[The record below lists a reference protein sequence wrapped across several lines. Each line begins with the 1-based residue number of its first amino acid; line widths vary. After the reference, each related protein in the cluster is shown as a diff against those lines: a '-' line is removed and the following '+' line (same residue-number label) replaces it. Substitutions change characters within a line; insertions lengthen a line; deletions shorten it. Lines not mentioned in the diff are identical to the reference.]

1 MKILSY
7 PWLLVLLMCYGGSL
21 KAQLQLFE
29 PLNLSNE
36 YGPSREQH
44 LARDG
49 NSLYLVWNNWGDI
62 RFRKS
67 DNGGLNWAG
76 KLTLYSGIDYGANY
90 PVVAAS
96 QGKVYVAYYRNTA
109 GNSQIFMVRS
119 TNNGQSFGNEIQV
132 SNAIRGAIVPQIA
145 ASGDTVVIAYEDRD
159 INYKY
164 QIYLSRSVNGGLS
177 WSPPVQVTNTA
188 TAARWVALAMRGQ
201 EIYLFYNEQ
210 TGVNYDH
217 LDLMFTKSTDF
228 GQTFTQPYNISQ
240 NKAYNARIKARL
252 IEQSLYV
259 AVQAKADPLQS
270 DIFLYRSHNL
280 GQTWET
286 PLNLSQNAGNSNRP
300 ELWVERNSPGNHR
313 IYVVWSDKTYSE
325 NERAY
330 LSFSNDHGATWS
342 PLAQFSQNT
351 EDAAWPG
358 IAVINEGQKDNIY
371 LVWNRP
377 NDGTFVFEVWGR
389 RAENTLAQVVTLN
402 GTVSDPQNN
411 PISGAT
417 VSLSGYLT
425 FTMPDGSFSAEVP
438 AGNYHFQVMAA
449 GYQTFSIQDYP
460 LNQNTFINITL
471 QPLIPGNYPP
481 HLLEATLQNV
491 NQAALLWEPPIGFN
505 SRELKYDDGE
515 PNAYVWP
522 GQATGNEWMA
532 VAFYANQNV
541 MLRQLKA
548 YIVVDQQPQPVLFW
562 VFGEQNGLPDPGTL
576 LGGPYLVQVQN
587 NGWQRVAVDIPIP
600 AGSRFYI
607 TAQWNS
613 MNNYRLGADYNQP
626 DGFSYVKNNA
636 SSAWI
641 NISNAD
647 LMIRAGV
654 ADEDG
659 KNTRLAE
666 IVGYKVYLNGQAI
679 GEPVQ
684 HTAFTLNDL
693 PVGLSHQ
700 IGVSTLYPSGESP
713 IATLTLH
720 VPEPLL
726 FPPLN
731 LVAAHLPPDTIRLSW
746 DPPASSGHWLS
757 WGSDANFS
765 AVGGSAVPVF
775 DAAIRF
781 TPDDLQPHLGKYLT
795 KIAFYP
801 TATDCQ
807 IFLRVWQ
814 GGNQY
819 YAGNLMRE
827 QPVTSWVPNSWN
839 TVDLVNP
846 LLIDITQEL
855 WIGYRVINTGG
866 GYPAGVDNGPAVPF
880 KGDMLLYGANWVS
893 MFNQFGWNINWNL
906 KGMLVSNQAA
916 GMVLEPLEANS
927 SPLPGEHPEMIPT
940 PYMQRIPPFTEYRVY
955 RNGELIGSLD
965 NNITSFDDDAS
976 LGGGLYYLTSAWGD
990 YESQPSNQVF
1000 FVLSR
1005 NRFVQDQTRLNI
1017 YPVPGRFSQLR
1028 WKLREGISAATV
1040 EIWDERGTLLGRAE
1054 VKNVADGGLVS
1065 SLFNEPKPGVY
1076 VIKIRTPES
1085 ETVQRIVL
1093 LP

>member
-1 MKILSY
+1 MKKFFQHF
-7 PWLLVLLMCYGGSL
+7 LLFAFTIWTVNLE
-21 KAQLQLFE
+21 AQLQLFD
-29 PLNLSNE
+29 PVNLSNE
-36 YGPSREQH
+36 YGPSREQQ
-44 LARDG
+44 LAGDG

-76 KLTLYSGIDYGANY
+76 KLTLYTSTDYGANY

-96 QGKVYVAYYRNTA
+96 QGKVYVAYYRNTS
-109 GNSQIFMVRS
+109 GNSQVFLVRS

-132 SNAIRGAIVPQIA
+132 SNAVRGAIVPQIA

-164 QIYLSRSVNGGLS
+164 QIYLTRSVNGGLS

-210 TGVNYDH
+210 TGLNYDQ
-217 LDLMFTKSTDF
+217 LDLVFTKSTNF
-228 GQTFTQPYNISQ
+228 GQSFTQPYNISQ

-252 IEQSLYV
+252 IDQSLYV

-286 PLNLSQNAGNSNRP
+286 LLNLSQNTGNSSRP

-313 IYVVWSDKTYSE
+313 IYVVWSDKTYSA

-342 PLAQFSQNT
+342 AITQFSQNT

-358 IAVINEGQKDNIY
+358 IAVINEGQKDNLY

-377 NDGTFVFEVWGR
+377 NDGTFVYEAWGR
-389 RAENTLAQVVTLN
+389 RGENTLAQVVTFS
-402 GTVSDPQNN
+402 GIVSDPQNI

-417 VSLSGYLT
+417 VSLSGFLT

-438 AGNYHFQVMAA
+438 AGNYHLQVMAA
-449 GYQTFSIQDYP
+449 GYQTFSVPDYQ
-460 LNQNTFINITL
+460 LYQNTFISITL
-471 QPLIPGNYPP
+471 QPLVPGNYPP
-481 HLLEATLQNV
+481 HLLEASLHNI
-491 NQAALLWEPPIGFN
+491 NQAVLHWEHPIGFN
-505 SRELKYDDGE
+505 SRELKFDDGE

-532 VAFYANQNV
+532 VAFQANQNL
-541 MLRQLKA
+541 MLRQIKA
-548 YIVVDQQPQPVLFW
+548 FIVVNQQSQPLLVWVL
-562 VFGEQNGLPDPGTL
+562 GDQNGLPDLNTL
-576 LGGPYLVQVQN
+576 FGGPYLIHVQN
-587 NGWQRVAVDIPIP
+587 DGWQRAAVDIPIP

-607 TAQWNS
+607 AVQWNS
-613 MNNYRLGADYNQP
+613 SNTFRLGADYNQP
-626 DGFSYVKNNA
+626 DGFSYSKNVA
-636 SSAWI
+636 SAAWTG
-641 NISNAD
+641 ISNAD

-659 KNTRLAE
+659 KRSLFSE
-666 IVGYKVYLNGQAI
+666 VVGYQAYLNGQTA
-679 GEPVQ
+679 GVPVQ
-684 HTAFTLNDL
+684 QTTFLLEEL
-693 PVGLSHQ
+693 PVGQDHQ
-700 IGVSTLYPSGESP
+700 LGVSAIYPDGESP
-713 IATLTLH
+713 AAQVTLH

-726 FPPLN
+726 FPPL
-731 LVAAHLPPDTIRLSW
+731 HLYANYFPPDTIRLSW
-746 DPPASSGHWLS
+746 DPPASSGNWLS
-757 WGSDANFS
+757 WGSDYNIS
-765 AVGGSAVPVF
+765 AVGGSAVSVF

-781 TPDDLQPHLGKYLT
+781 TPEDLQPYQGKYLV
-795 KIAFYP
+795 K
-801 TATDCQ
+801 TALYLAADCQ

-819 YAGNLMRE
+819 YSGNLMRE

-839 TVDLVNP
+839 TIDLVNP
-846 LLIDITQEL
+846 LLIDATQEL
-855 WIGYRVINTGG
+855 WIGYRVFNTGG

-893 MFNQFGWNINWNL
+893 MYNQFGWNINWNL
-906 KGMLVSNQAA
+906 KGMVASTKST
-916 GMVLEPLEANS
+916 GIVLEPIERDATALNGET
-927 SPLPGEHPEMIPT
+927 PGIRT
-940 PYMQRIPPFTEYRVY
+940 NTQNQRIPPFTHYRVY
-955 RNGELIGSLD
+955 RNAQLIGNVD
-965 NNITSFDDDAS
+965 AGFTTFDDNAAQ
-976 LGGGLYYLTSAWGD
+976 GGGLYYITSAWGN
-990 YESQPSNQVF
+990 YESNPSNQVF
-1000 FVLSR
+1000 FVASR
-1005 NRFVQDQTRLNI
+1005 NSSAFAEKLPMV
-1017 YPVPGRFSQLR
+1017 YPVPGRFEQLHWR
-1028 WKLREGISAATV
+1028 SGNHVSDATFELWDNRGIL
-1040 EIWDERGTLLGRAE
+1040 IGRAE
-1054 VKNVADGGLVS
+1054 VSNAFNGGQLS
-1065 SLFNEPKPGVY
+1065 GLFAKPLPGTY
-1076 VIKIRTPES
+1076 TLKIRTSVGEG
-1085 ETVQRIVL
+1085 VQRIVV